1 MARLCPAPPFPSGS
15 YTLPLNRTP
24 RTLADME
31 WDTVGRGVDI
41 ELSSNCLTA
50 TKASSAVSST
60 VRGTILYADRGCHEF
75 HVILDNLGPDG
86 IWVGV
91 APPAV
96 DAARCVGDAGCGWAL
111 HSDGDRRF
119 GGREEEF
126 TGGRGW
132 AWLGR
137 KPACLGRGAAKQT
150 LQPPQ
155 TAWGWCC
162 PPLLKRPFFTTIPT
176 PLSPARSPGAFK
188 NGDVLTVGIDLGRGV
203 LRFSRN
209 GVHLGEAFSGIT
221 GPLVAAVTLASEESK
236 VTIQNRP
243 TVLNMGEYTGEA
255 RVGLLCRRR
264 GLGLGTSAS
273 PRTDVQGSC
282 C

>member
-1 MARLCPAPPFPSGS
+1 MTTNLTCLYFCPSAPAPPGS

-24 RTLADME
+24 RALADME
-31 WDTVGRGVDI
+31 WDTVGRGTDI

-50 TKASSAVSST
+50 TKAASPALST

-91 APPAV
+91 APPSV
-96 DAARCVGDAGCGWAL
+96 DAAACVGDLACGWAL
-111 HSDGDRRF
+111 HSDGDRRH

-126 TGGRGW
+126 T
-132 AWLGR
+132 
-137 KPACLGRGAAKQT
+137 
-150 LQPPQ
+150 
-155 TAWGWCC
+155 
-162 PPLLKRPFFTTIPT
+162 
-176 PLSPARSPGAFK
+176 GAFK

-209 GVHLGEAFSGIT
+209 GVPLGDAFSGVT

-243 TVLNMGEYTGEA
+243 TVLNMGEYTGECAGSGLGEGREA
-255 RVGLLCRRR
+255 RAGSGSGARASEGQGLVHSLDLQQADHTEFQPGLLPSRSRTPLPAATHLPSLSIRRR
-264 GLGLGTSAS
+264 AALG
-273 PRTDVQGSC
+273 
-282 C
+282 